1 MIHLKCYNLHH
12 RVFYKEIKIK
22 IFFQRI
28 TKKIIPHYLLTYVT
42 KYFALLTFEMEAT
55 IFKFPLNRIGFD
67 AKFGSKLSFLEDIVR
82 VTSM

>member
-1 MIHLKCYNLHH
+1 M
-12 RVFYKEIKIK
+12 
-22 IFFQRI
+22 
-28 TKKIIPHYLLTYVT
+28 YVT
-42 KYFALLTFEMEAT
+42 KYFALLTFEMEAP